1 MFDNITA
8 PFINIAYNDDN
19 TIASTSQTTPE
30 GEVRIQV
37 DFFYENGR
45 LVGKQ
50 ETSDGFDEA
59 FTYNYTDDGMLASG
73 TRNSISSSGLTNEL
87 SSFEFTVDEL
97 GRVTA
102 VVETN
107 TLDGELVRDASIA
120 YDAAGNII
128 AAEDFQDF
136 TGLETQTNSTF
147 DYAASIE
154 PTVNL
159 IGLFAALNDSFIP
172 EFTLS
177 SSN

>member
-1 MFDNITA
+1 M
-8 PFINIAYNDDN
+8 
-19 TIASTSQTTPE
+19 
-30 GEVRIQV
+30 
-37 DFFYENGR
+37 
-45 LVGKQ
+45 
-50 ETSDGFDEA
+50 
-59 FTYNYTDDGMLASG
+59 
-73 TRNSISSSGLTNEL
+73 
-87 SSFEFTVDEL
+87 DEL

-159 IGLFAALNDSFIP
+159 IGLFAALNDLFIP